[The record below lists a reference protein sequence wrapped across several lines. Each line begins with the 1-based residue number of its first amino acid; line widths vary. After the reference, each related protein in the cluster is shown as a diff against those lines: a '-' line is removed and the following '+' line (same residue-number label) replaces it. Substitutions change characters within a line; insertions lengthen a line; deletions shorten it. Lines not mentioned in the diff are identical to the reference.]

1 MAKAKEQS
9 IERALE
15 LVNPA
20 ARRTAVTSDAGYV
33 DVLGDDTATG
43 THPGQ
48 QLMENPAL
56 AIVYE
61 RIWRPGWARLFMG
74 AMGPGMRGEH
84 EIALEMLELE
94 PGDRVLDLACGPGNF
109 TRSFSNEV
117 GDEGLVVGVDASKPM
132 LSRAVREAAAAN
144 TAYMRADASALP
156 FIDGCFDA
164 VCCFAALYLIDKPF
178 AALDEIARVLAP
190 GGRTA
195 LLSSVNRGLLPT
207 PVANAV
213 VRGLSGVRVF
223 GRGELTSA
231 LEERGLTDIN
241 QRVSG
246 LAQFVSAR
254 RP

>member
-1 MAKAKEQS
+1 VAKANENA

-15 LVNPA
+15 LVDPA
-20 ARRTAVTSDAGYV
+20 TRLAAVTSNAGYV
-33 DVLGDDTATG
+33 DLLGDETATG
-43 THPGQ
+43 AHPGQ

-56 AIVYE
+56 ALVYE

-84 EIALEMLELE
+84 RIALEMLELE

-109 TRSFSNEV
+109 TRSFSKAV
-117 GDEGLVVGVDASKPM
+117 GDEGLVVGVDASRPM
-132 LSRAVREAAAAN
+132 LARAAREAAAAN
-144 TAYMRADASALP
+144 TAYLRADASALP
-156 FIDGCFDA
+156 FIDGCFQA

-178 AALDEIARVLAP
+178 AAIDEIARVLAP
-190 GGRTA
+190 GGRVA
-195 LLSSVNRGLLPT
+195 LLSSVNRGLVPT

-223 GRGELTSA
+223 GRGELTGA
-231 LEERGLTDIN
+231 LEERGLTDVT

>member
-1 MAKAKEQS
+1 MAKADAT
-9 IERALE
+9 ERALE
-15 LVNPA
+15 LVDPA
-20 ARRTAVTSDAGYV
+20 TRVGAAKADAGYA
-33 DVLGDDTATG
+33 DLLGEETATG

-84 EIALEMLELE
+84 SIALEMLELE

-109 TRSFSNEV
+109 TRSFSDEV
-117 GDEGLVVGVDASKPM
+117 GDDGLVIGVDASKPM
-132 LSRAVREAAAAN
+132 LARAVREAAAPN

-156 FIDGCFDA
+156 FIDGCFQA

-178 AALDEIARVLAP
+178 LALDEIVRVLAP
-190 GGRTA
+190 GGRVA

-223 GRGELTSA
+223 GRAELTDA
-231 LEERGLTDIN
+231 LEERGLTEVR

>member
-1 MAKAKEQS
+1 MAKADA
-9 IERALE
+9 IERVLE
-15 LVNPA
+15 LVGPA
-20 ARRTAVTSDAGYV
+20 TRLTATATEAGYL
-33 DVLGDDTATG
+33 DLLGEETATG
-43 THPGQ
+43 AHPGQ

-84 EIALEMLELE
+84 RIALDMLELE
-94 PGDRVLDLACGPGNF
+94 RGDRVLDLACGPGNF
-109 TRSFSNEV
+109 TRSFSDEV

-132 LSRAVREAAAAN
+132 LARAVREAAAPN

-156 FIDGCFDA
+156 FIDGCFQA
-164 VCCFAALYLIDKPF
+164 VCCFAALYLIDSPF
-178 AALDEIARVLAP
+178 AAIDEIARVLAP
-190 GGRTA
+190 GGRVA
-195 LLSSVNRGLLPT
+195 LLSSVNRGLVPT
-207 PVANAV
+207 RIADAV

-223 GRGELTSA
+223 GRDELTRA
-231 LEERGLTDIN
+231 LEERGLTGIS

>member
-1 MAKAKEQS
+1 MAKLDAT
-9 IERALE
+9 ERALE
-15 LVNPA
+15 LLDPA
-20 ARRTAVTSDAGYV
+20 MRATAASDAGYV
-33 DVLGDDTATG
+33 DLLGEETATG

-84 EIALEMLELE
+84 RIALDMLELE

-109 TRSFSNEV
+109 TRSFSDEV

-132 LSRAVREAAAAN
+132 LARAVREAAAPN

-156 FIDGCFDA
+156 FVDGCFQG
-164 VCCFAALYLIDKPF
+164 VCCFAALYLIDTPF
-178 AALDEIARVLAP
+178 AAIDEIARVLAP
-190 GGRTA
+190 GGRVA
-195 LLSSVNRGLLPT
+195 LLSSVNRGLVPT
-207 PVANAV
+207 PIADAV

-223 GRGELTSA
+223 GRDEITRA
-231 LEERGLTDIN
+231 LEERGLTDIR

>member
-1 MAKAKEQS
+1 MAKADAK
-9 IERALE
+9 ERALE
-15 LVNPA
+15 LVDPA
-20 ARRTAVTSDAGYV
+20 TRLAAATNGAGYV
-33 DVLGDDTATG
+33 DLLGEDTATG

-61 RIWRPGWARLFMG
+61 RVWRPGWARLFMG

-84 EIALEMLELE
+84 RIALEMLELE

-109 TRSFSNEV
+109 SRSFSKEV
-117 GDEGLVVGVDASKPM
+117 GEEGLVVGVDASKPM
-132 LSRAVREAAAAN
+132 LARAARESSAPN
-144 TAYMRADASALP
+144 TAYLRADASALP
-156 FIDGCFDA
+156 FIDGCFQA
-164 VCCFAALYLIDKPF
+164 VCCFAALYLIDRPF
-178 AALDEIARVLAP
+178 DAIGEIARVLAP

-195 LLSSVNRGLLPT
+195 LLTSVNRGLVPT
-207 PVANAV
+207 PIANAV

-223 GRGELTSA
+223 GRDELTDA
-231 LEERGLTDIN
+231 LGERGLTDMR

>member
-1 MAKAKEQS
+1 MAKADAM
-9 IERALE
+9 ERALE
-15 LVNPA
+15 LVDPA
-20 ARRTAVTSDAGYV
+20 TRLSAATSDAGYV
-33 DVLGDDTATG
+33 DLLGEETATG

-61 RIWRPGWARLFMG
+61 RIWRPGWARVFMG

-84 EIALEMLELE
+84 RIALEMLELE

-117 GDEGLVVGVDASKPM
+117 GDDGLVIGVDASKPM
-132 LSRAVREAAAAN
+132 LTRAVREAAAPN

-156 FIDGCFDA
+156 FIDRCFQA

-178 AALDEIARVLAP
+178 AALDEIARVLVP
-190 GGRTA
+190 GGRVA
-195 LLSSVNRGLLPT
+195 LLSSVNRGLVPT
-207 PVANAV
+207 PVTNAV

-223 GRGELTSA
+223 GRGELTGA
-231 LEERGLTDIN
+231 LEERGLTDVR